1 MVLPLK
7 YRMDMMKH
15 IQLAVLALVA
25 VSVNAVSAESTASMP
40 VSAHVIA
47 RAVVSVERDLGGVH
61 VTPADLER
69 GFVDLPAPVELRV
82 RTNSRRGYVLQFNN
96 LSEAFTAIELR
107 GNDVRIYVA
116 EESYLQRTAVAGGGD
131 RLVLSARVWLRPGS
145 TPGRYDV
152 PMMVQANPL

>member
-1 MVLPLK
+1 MVSLLR
-7 YRMDMMKH
+7 YRVDMKH
-15 IQLAVLALVA
+15 TQLAVLALVA
-25 VSVNAVSAESTASMP
+25 LSVNPVCAESTASLQ
-40 VSAHVIA
+40 VSVHVIA
-47 RAVVSVERDLGGVH
+47 RAVVSVERDLGGVL

-96 LSEAFTAIELR
+96 MSNAFTAIELR
-107 GNDVRIYVA
+107 GNGVTIHVA
-116 EESYLQRTAVAGGGD
+116 EESFLQRTAVAGGD

-152 PMMVQANPL
+152 PIMVQANPL